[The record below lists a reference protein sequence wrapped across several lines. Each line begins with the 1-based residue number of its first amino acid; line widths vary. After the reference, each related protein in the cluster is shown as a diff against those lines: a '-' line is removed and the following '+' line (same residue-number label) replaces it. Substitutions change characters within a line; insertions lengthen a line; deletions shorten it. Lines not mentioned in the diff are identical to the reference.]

1 MIANHSNP
9 PRCSE
14 PSNEIGSDISGA
26 STTVAIS
33 WKMRQW
39 LFWVQDARNFRD
51 ATGLCGVA
59 YRPHATHAAR
69 FHPLSFGRSSRLAT
83 VARRPPAGERFQ
95 EHYMSINKDQ
105 VKGRV
110 LKSKGSVK
118 QAVGR
123 VTGDAR
129 LEASG
134 RTQKT
139 LGTLRAKYGDA
150 KRR

>member
-1 MIANHSNP
+1 
-9 PRCSE
+9 
-14 PSNEIGSDISGA
+14 
-26 STTVAIS
+26 
-33 WKMRQW
+33 
-39 LFWVQDARNFRD
+39 
-51 ATGLCGVA
+51 
-59 YRPHATHAAR
+59 
-69 FHPLSFGRSSRLAT
+69 
-83 VARRPPAGERFQ
+83 
-95 EHYMSINKDQ
+95 MSINKDQ

>member
-1 MIANHSNP
+1 M
-9 PRCSE
+9 
-14 PSNEIGSDISGA
+14 
-26 STTVAIS
+26 
-33 WKMRQW
+33 
-39 LFWVQDARNFRD
+39 
-51 ATGLCGVA
+51 
-59 YRPHATHAAR
+59 AR
-69 FHPLSFGRSSRLAT
+69 FHPLSFGRRSRPAT
-83 VARRPPAGERFQ
+83 VACRPPAGETLQ
-95 EHYMSINKDQ
+95 EYYMSINKDQ

-110 LKSKGSVK
+110 QKSKGSVK

-123 VTGDAR
+123 VTGDAK

>member
-1 MIANHSNP
+1 MQP
-9 PRCSE
+9 WFCC
-14 PSNEIGSDISGA
+14 G
-26 STTVAIS
+26 
-33 WKMRQW
+33 
-39 LFWVQDARNFRD
+39 QDAGNFGD
-51 ATGLCGVA
+51 ATRLCGVA
-59 YRPHATHAAR
+59 YRPYATHPAR
-69 FHPLSFGRSSRLAT
+69 FHPLSFGRSLCLAT